1 VGRIIREIAAEPTDE
16 VPREHVQRSEIM
28 AANRAVYWAA
38 VLTFVAGTFVS
49 QAVAQDTRPGADGI
63 AEWLRARGIQV
74 APEQIEQVRKVM
86 DDLRNGV
93 QPDPEQIQKIVADV
107 RKQVQSQAQTR
118 IKEALGATDEEWQV
132 LGPKVEKVQNLTLQN
147 ANVGMGLARLG
158 MGGFNISGGTEQPE
172 VQKKLQALQAIMKN
186 KDAAAEDI
194 RAALKDYR
202 DAKAKVKADLD
213 KARTELRE
221 LLTLRQEALLVN
233 MGLLE

>member
-1 VGRIIREIAAEPTDE
+1 M
-16 VPREHVQRSEIM
+16 QRSEIM

-38 VLTFVAGTFVS
+38 VLALAGGGFVS
-49 QAVAQDTRPGADGI
+49 QTVAQDTRPGADGI

-93 QPDPEQIQKIVADV
+93 QPDPEQIQKIIADV
-107 RKQVQSQAQTR
+107 RKQVQSQAQAR

-132 LGPKVEKVQNLTLQN
+132 LGPKVEKVQNLTLQS

-158 MGGFNISGGTEQPE
+158 MGGFNIAGGTEQPD

-202 DAKAKVKADLD
+202 DARAKVKADLD